1 MRGCVFVLYKP
12 FFFRFGWRQR
22 PHGERMHTFAQFLPQ
37 DVIDGALAGDPGKA
51 LKAGR
56 DN

>member
-1 MRGCVFVLYKP
+1 MILYKV

-22 PHGERMHTFAQFLPQ
+22 PHGERMHEVTQFLAQNVVDSP
-37 DVIDGALAGDPGKA
+37 LAGDAGKA

-56 DN
+56 DD